1 LIVKKLENPVSPR
14 EALTALAE
22 RPRPFL
28 LESAERNGDAGR
40 YSFAGAD
47 PFLTLTASARRIVTL
62 RGPDAE
68 VREDDPLDVL
78 RDSLQACRLPPAKL
92 PTPFPAGAVGF
103 LAYDLGRQI
112 ERLPACARDDL
123 ELLDVCLDFHDAVIT
138 WDHVTGDVFVTSTGL
153 PLRGQDAAE
162 RANARADA
170 LIDWVGEPPAVAFP
184 PARPAARPDALRS
197 TFTRAAYEEAVAR
210 AKDYIA
216 AGDVYQVNVSQRFQ
230 VDAPESG
237 LAIYHRLA
245 EANPASFAAYLT
257 SPCGAE
263 VVSASPERFLRV
275 VGDRVETRP
284 IKGTCPR
291 GRSPEE
297 DRRLAEAL
305 LESEKD
311 RAELTMIVDLLRS
324 DLGRVARIGS
334 VRVTEFPALTRHPTV
349 HHLHGTVEA
358 ELAPGRDV
366 VDLIRA
372 AFPGGSITGAPKVRA
387 MEIIEEFE
395 PVRRGVYTGSIGYLS
410 FDGSADLNIAIR
422 TLVVK
427 QGRVTFSVGGGIVA
441 DSDPAREY
449 EETLHKGRG
458 LAEALGFEL

>member
-1 LIVKKLENPVSPR
+1 LIVTRLENPISPR
-14 EALTALAE
+14 QALTALAE
-22 RPRPFL
+22 LPRPFL
-28 LESAERNGDAGR
+28 LESAERNGDTGR

-47 PFLTLTASARRIVTL
+47 PFLTLTASGRRIVAL
-62 RGPDAE
+62 RGADAE
-68 VREDDPLDVL
+68 VWEDDPFDAL
-78 RDSLQACRLPPAKL
+78 RATLNGCRLPAADL

-103 LAYDLGRQI
+103 LAYDLGRRI
-112 ERLPACARDDL
+112 ERLPERARDDL
-123 ELLDVCLDFHDAVIT
+123 ELLDLCLDFHDAVIT
-138 WDHVTGDVFVTSTGL
+138 WDHVTGEVFVTSTGL
-153 PLRGQDAAE
+153 PRRGRDAEE
-162 RANARADA
+162 RARERAEA
-170 LIDWVGEPPAVAFP
+170 LIRGMGEGGPADFP
-184 PARPAARPDALRS
+184 PAPARPGPLRS
-197 TFTRAAYEEAVAR
+197 TFTRAAYEAAVAR

-216 AGDVYQVNVSQRFQ
+216 AGDIYQVNLSQRFQ
-230 VDAPESG
+230 VESPDSG

-245 EANPASFAAYLT
+245 DANPASFAAYLT

-275 VGDRVETRP
+275 EGNRIETRP

-291 GRSPEE
+291 GRDAEE

-305 LESEKD
+305 LASEKD

-324 DLGRVARIGS
+324 DLGRVSRFGS
-334 VRVTEFPALTRHPTV
+334 VRVAEFPALTRHPTV
-349 HHLHGTVEA
+349 HHLHGTVVA

-366 VDLIRA
+366 IDLLRA
-372 AFPGGSITGAPKVRA
+372 SFPGGSITGAPKVRA
-387 MEIIEEFE
+387 MEIVEEFE
-395 PVRRGVYTGSIGYLS
+395 PVRRGVYTGSIGYLA
-410 FDGSADLNIAIR
+410 FDGRADLSIAIR

-458 LAEALGFEL
+458 LAEALGFTL